1 MKSKYLFLLFV
12 CLQITSL
19 QMALSMLTTDAIRL
33 KRNDPFT
40 SSSSEDYIFSLPDI
54 ITDFRNDK
62 GHKIKLEAFKTRNN
76 DAIINSNSQ
85 EKYGQLQWVSLGH
98 PSLLPIGT
106 NGQYFEFNNKN
117 LCAKISMLTEE
128 HVENLKLKIQNKYRQ
143 LKSEGS
149 IENNQIVDMPI
160 SEFKCKLKLECLRQ
174 VRALVYS
181 RTLRQNQAK
190 EKYEAGPRT
199 SPKGLV

>member
-1 MKSKYLFLLFV
+1 MKSKYLFLLFA

-19 QMALSMLTTDAIRL
+19 QMALSTNAIRL

-54 ITDFRNDK
+54 ITDFKDDK

-76 DAIINSNSQ
+76 DAIINGNSQ

-106 NGQYFEFNNKN
+106 NGQYFEFSNKN
-117 LCAKISMLTEE
+117 LCAS
-128 HVENLKLKIQNKYRQ
+128 
-143 LKSEGS
+143 S
-149 IENNQIVDMPI
+149 
-160 SEFKCKLKLECLRQ
+160 LR
-174 VRALVYS
+174 
-181 RTLRQNQAK
+181 NM
-190 EKYEAGPRT
+190 
-199 SPKGLV
+199 